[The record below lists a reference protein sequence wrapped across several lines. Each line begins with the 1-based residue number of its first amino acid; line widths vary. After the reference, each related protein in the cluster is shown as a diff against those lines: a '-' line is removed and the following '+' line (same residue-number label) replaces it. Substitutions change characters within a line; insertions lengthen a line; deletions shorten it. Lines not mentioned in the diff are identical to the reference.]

1 MKRSILHPGTQ
12 LLREAM
18 EPLPCFLPS
27 KPRHRH
33 TRRPCPSPLAGPEPF
48 PTVPPSPPAPCEPP
62 PTPHRPRQR
71 QRGTDSSAPPETGL
85 PVLPAPQSSG
95 SSLLLFLPPV
105 TAGWS
110 RVPRQPRPVR
120 SGAPGEARPVP
131 RGLRGRCTHRRS
143 GRCRWRMAQKARPS
157 RKEALR
163 SRISTP
169 WYPSHCWRH
178 QACRA
183 PRGPDMG
190 AAAPAAPAAAAA
202 AATSPGAGPPGV
214 GPRGREG
221 RGLQGAGSPRA
232 RSPGPAGP
240 GRGPVL
246 SSGARRAAPRC
257 LPARSLARGGR
268 RSPSPRWQRQT
279 PSSWSGRWET
289 REGRGCRS
297 PLKKEPGCSREQGQ
311 TPGAVCLQVRQQVV
325 ETHQLHGSP
334 QSREG

>member
-1 MKRSILHPGTQ
+1 MKHSILHPGTQ
-12 LLREAM
+12 LLREAT

-85 PVLPAPQSSG
+85 PVLSAPQTSG
-95 SSLLLFLPPV
+95 SSLLLFLPQRPR
-105 TAGWS
+105 AGAGS
-110 RVPRQPRPVR
+110 RGSPARP
-120 SGAPGEARPVP
+120 GAAGEARPVP

-169 WYPSHCWRH
+169 WYPSHCRRH

-190 AAAPAAPAAAAA
+190 AAAPAAPAAAAPAA

-214 GPRGREG
+214 GPRGCEG

-232 RSPGPAGP
+232 RSPGPAGT

-246 SSGARRAAPRC
+246 FSGDRRAAPRR
-257 LPARSLARGGR
+257 LPAPLQGEGAAAPPRAGRVRPRAAGGA
-268 RSPSPRWQRQT
+268 
-279 PSSWSGRWET
+279 GGKHV
-289 REGRGCRS
+289 REGDAAVPYKGNLDAPGSRARPRGLCACR
-297 PLKKEPGCSREQGQ
+297 
-311 TPGAVCLQVRQQVV
+311 
-325 ETHQLHGSP
+325 
-334 QSREG
+334 